1 MKGKSSTVMEKSEK
15 KEEEGNHPDVDVKSE
30 SSLRRLTLGRACS
43 LTPSTSLQS
52 EQSDPQLTSITMLV
66 CKLNILLTK
75 FVCSKTSHGFK
86 WGQFYPSPK
95 VFYTNAIRDK
105 LQVLQALVRSPFRSS
120 FPKLPAMSWSSMANP
135 SLATTFSCMKG
146 ARFHIYCWRSDFVIL
161 YSFLQQ
167 LLSSCI
173 SIQPDE
179 WKNCTEKYFSS
190 RSVNYSIRSKC
201 IETWDAQSVTVQ
213 KK

>member
-1 MKGKSSTVMEKSEK
+1 MEKSEK

-75 FVCSKTSHGFK
+75 FVCSKTSYGFK

-120 FPKLPAMSWSSMANP
+120 FPKLPAMS
-135 SLATTFSCMKG
+135 
-146 ARFHIYCWRSDFVIL
+146 
-161 YSFLQQ
+161 
-167 LLSSCI
+167 
-173 SIQPDE
+173 
-179 WKNCTEKYFSS
+179 
-190 RSVNYSIRSKC
+190 
-201 IETWDAQSVTVQ
+201 
-213 KK
+213 

>member
-1 MKGKSSTVMEKSEK
+1 MVLLLRITSQKVELWLLLRPTGWHLIHLQCFGDNNEVLLGFTHVSHFIMKGKSSTVMEKSEK
-15 KEEEGNHPDVDVKSE
+15 TEEEDNHPDVDVKSE

-120 FPKLPAMSWSSMANP
+120 FPKLPAMS
-135 SLATTFSCMKG
+135 
-146 ARFHIYCWRSDFVIL
+146 
-161 YSFLQQ
+161 
-167 LLSSCI
+167 
-173 SIQPDE
+173 
-179 WKNCTEKYFSS
+179 
-190 RSVNYSIRSKC
+190 
-201 IETWDAQSVTVQ
+201 
-213 KK
+213 

>member
-15 KEEEGNHPDVDVKSE
+15 KEEENHPDVDVKSE
-30 SSLRRLTLGRACS
+30 WSLRRLTLGRACS

-52 EQSDPQLTSITMLV
+52 EQSDPELTSITMLV

-135 SLATTFSCMKG
+135 SLATTVSCMKG

-179 WKNCTEKYFSS
+179 WKNCTPKYFSS

-201 IETWDAQSVTVQ
+201 IETSDAQSVTVQ